1 MSIKMSDHLRRL
13 FAYDDWANRE
23 VLASFQRAGTPP
35 DQARKR
41 LAHILGAEYL
51 WYSRITHEP
60 CPLAVWPDLNV
71 AECGEY
77 VARMAEIWRNYLPSL
92 EEQQLGAMVKY
103 KNTKGEPWTNTLQDI
118 LLHVAIHGAYHRG
131 QIASD
136 MRTAGYTP
144 AYTDFIHG
152 VRQGLLE

>member
-1 MSIKMSDHLRRL
+1 MKMSDHLRQL
-13 FAYDDWANRE
+13 FVYDDWANRE
-23 VLASFQRAGTPP
+23 VLASLEHAGTPP

-51 WYSRITHEP
+51 WYSRIKQESS
-60 CPLAVWPDLNV
+60 PLAVWPDLTV
-71 AECGEY
+71 AQCGEY
-77 VARMAEIWRNYLPSL
+77 ARGIGEIWRNYLMSL
-92 EEQQLGAMVKY
+92 NDQRLGEMVSY
-103 KNTKGEPWTNTLQDI
+103 KNTKGEPWTNTLEDI
-118 LLHVAIHGAYHRG
+118 LVHVVMHGAYHRG

-136 MRTAGYTP
+136 MRSAGHAP